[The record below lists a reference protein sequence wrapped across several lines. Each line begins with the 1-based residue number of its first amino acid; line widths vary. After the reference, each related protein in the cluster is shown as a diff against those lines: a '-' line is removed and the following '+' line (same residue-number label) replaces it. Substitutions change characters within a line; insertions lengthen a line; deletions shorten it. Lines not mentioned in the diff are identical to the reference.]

1 MHTLTTT
8 VRLMSTDAGDAKG
21 TKPSARRLRRIPF
34 RYWVIIVLAALA
46 AIFIAQN
53 TEPHPIHLLWV
64 TVASPAWLVLTVVFV
79 AGMLVGVL
87 LRRRRR

>member
-1 MHTLTTT
+1 
-8 VRLMSTDAGDAKG
+8 MSTDAGDAK
-21 TKPSARRLRRIPF
+21 PSTRRSRRIPF

-53 TEPHPIHLLWV
+53 TDQHPIHLLWV
-64 TVASPAWLVLTVVFV
+64 TIASPTWLVLVVIFV
-79 AGMLVGVL
+79 AGMLVGAL